1 MQQLIQQ
8 VADRAG
14 ISEDSATRAVETVMN
29 FLRDKLPGP
38 MASQIENYL
47 GGAEG
52 EPSEAGAGE
61 SLMARAGSML
71 GGSKKE

>member
-1 MQQLIQQ
+1 MHQLIQQ

-38 MASQIENYL
+38 LASQVENYL
-47 GGAEG
+47 GGEG
-52 EPSEAGAGE
+52 EASEAGAGE
-61 SLMARAGSML
+61 SMMARAGSML
-71 GGSKKE
+71 GGSKTE

>member
-38 MASQIENYL
+38 LASQVENYL
-47 GGAEG
+47 GGEG
-52 EPSEAGAGE
+52 EASEAGAGE
-61 SLMARAGSML
+61 SMMARAGSML

>member
-38 MASQIENYL
+38 MASQVENYL
-47 GGAEG
+47 GGEG

-61 SLMARAGSML
+61 SLTARAGSML
-71 GGSKKE
+71 GGSQKE